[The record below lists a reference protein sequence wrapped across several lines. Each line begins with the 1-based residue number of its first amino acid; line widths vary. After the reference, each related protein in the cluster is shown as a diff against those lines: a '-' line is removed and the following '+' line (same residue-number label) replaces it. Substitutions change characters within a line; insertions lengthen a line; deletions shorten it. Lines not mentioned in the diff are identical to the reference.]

1 MWGNWSHPGYMGYD
15 GGWFWGWGLHGL
27 FSLIFFALIIVAG
40 VLLIRWLWR
49 ASGQAG
55 PAREAGRGSALET
68 LELRYARG
76 EIEREEYLQK
86 RQDLTS

>member
-1 MWGNWSHPGYMGYD
+1 
-15 GGWFWGWGLHGL
+15 
-27 FSLIFFALIIVAG
+27 
-40 VLLIRWLWR
+40 
-49 ASGQAG
+49 
-55 PAREAGRGSALET
+55 AGRGSALET